1 VKLVFSLLDTNETPK
16 NAEGFRVFYFTP
28 REARRA
34 TLD

>member
-1 VKLVFSLLDTNETPK
+1 VKLVFSLLDTNETPQ

-28 REARRA
+28 REAHRA